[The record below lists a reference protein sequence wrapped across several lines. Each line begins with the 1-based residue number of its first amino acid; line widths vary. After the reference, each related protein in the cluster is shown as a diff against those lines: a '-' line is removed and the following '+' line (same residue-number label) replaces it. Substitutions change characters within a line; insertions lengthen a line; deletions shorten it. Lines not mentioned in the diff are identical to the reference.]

1 MTSRLR
7 LARCVFEILAICIVA
22 EILIMLVLPS
32 WEGIEHPIVLAA
44 IDAAM
49 LALFSGPFLI
59 WRATSQAWIEVAA
72 VSRPLSRD
80 ERKGPALGAL
90 ATMMLGLAAT
100 GYATYRSGQEAA
112 LASREQLER
121 HVDHVSHE
129 IEARI
134 TLGVSSLRA
143 WELLFREDSQAA
155 KPRMVQRD
163 WSWEVSTDP
172 GRFHL
177 GFLRATAENT
187 LSLERVTAATGAP
200 PRADVMTSR
209 ELDELLRRASESKGV
224 VLSANVQLF
233 DGLEPCL
240 VLAKAV
246 QPGGGSPQ
254 GITNSARGNA
264 QWAVGWMRTSE
275 LTRVAHD
282 EEDEHLDAV
291 IVAGS
296 KLASSHTEL
305 PGSLRRVLTITG
317 AEPLTVWIR
326 QNDGASLPTF
336 AQSTLFV
343 IGLGT
348 LLSLLLALSVWALAS
363 ARQQALVVAQSMTAD
378 LVRAREQAERALASA
393 DALRCALDGHA
404 TLSIT
409 DMHGRIVDVNESFC
423 SLSGFERAEILGQD
437 HKLLRSGV
445 HSHEFWD
452 DLWHALRKGEPW
464 RGEICNRSKTGQLY
478 WVATKIFAMRGA
490 DGRTER
496 YVSVGIDITARKLA
510 EDLLRKQQ
518 EQLRRLLEETEAVV
532 WEYDL
537 EAERF
542 VYVSPQASSF
552 GYPLEDWS
560 MPGFWKGLIHPGDR
574 DRAWEFFQQK
584 ARSGE
589 DHRFDYRAL
598 KKSGEIVWIEHVV
611 SVRAGSDGKF
621 DLFGYMID
629 VTKRKQAEA
638 DVLIAN
644 AALSIERER
653 LDMALTGGDLG
664 MWDWNPQ
671 TKALVID
678 ERWAAMLGYKKSEL
692 GATSDEWS
700 SRCHPDDLPRAIAA
714 IEAHF
719 RGETPLYE
727 CRHRLMHRDGKY
739 RWILDRGKAVAR
751 DADGNVIRMVGTHI
765 DVSVLVAHEEQ
776 LAEAKRQA
784 ESASRVKSEFLA
796 NVSHEIRTPLT
807 SILGYTD
814 LLAEDG
820 DTIRSPER
828 RKETIHIIRQA
839 GEHLLTIVNDLL
851 DISKVEAGR
860 LTMERVEI
868 GLPEL
873 LASTARLMRPRAE
886 AKALFLELHI
896 DSEIPSRVYSD
907 PTRLRQVWMNLIGN
921 AIKFTEQGGVTL
933 HVFAE
938 KLGNQTMLRVA
949 VEDTGLGMSPEQAA
963 HLFHSFAQGDS
974 SVTRRFGGT
983 GLGLVLSR
991 RLARLMGG
999 NVVLAS
1005 SKVGVGTRFDATFL
1019 VEPVEGAHWTDRVDE
1034 AVSELPAAPLE
1045 SFESRL
1051 TGRRVL
1057 VAEDAPL
1064 IQRLAAAQLR
1074 SAGAKVDVAPHGGVA
1089 LEKVLDAIGRSEPYD
1104 LLVTDMQMP
1113 EMDGYTLARSLR
1125 ERGIEIPILALTA
1138 HAMSEDRQRCLDAG
1152 CDDFV
1157 TKPIERRALIEACST
1172 LLSRAEDRQR
1182 TGAP

>member
-1 MTSRLR
+1 MISRLR
-7 LARCVFEILAICIVA
+7 LARCVFEILAICVVA
-22 EILIMLVLPS
+22 EILIMLILPA
-32 WEGIEHPIVLAA
+32 WEGVEHPLLLAA
-44 IDAAM
+44 VDAAL
-49 LALFSGPFLI
+49 LALVSGPFLI
-59 WRATSQAWIEVAA
+59 WRAASQAWFDGAPN
-72 VSRPLSRD
+72 SRPIGRV
-80 ERKGPALGAL
+80 ERKGPALAAS
-90 ATMMLGLAAT
+90 ATLVLGLAAT
-100 GYATYRSGQEAA
+100 SFATYRTSQDARV
-112 LASREQLER
+112 ASQEQLER

-129 IEARI
+129 IEGRI
-134 TLGVSSLRA
+134 ALGVSSLRA
-143 WELLFREDSQAA
+143 WEVMLRTEPAKGTHLLSS
-155 KPRMVQRD
+155 RD
-163 WSWEVSTDP
+163 WSWEISTDP
-172 GRFHL
+172 GRFQL
-177 GFLRATAENT
+177 GLLTSDSVGART
-187 LSLERVTAATGAP
+187 LDPLIGP
-200 PRADVMTSR
+200 PDAKACSDIVKNP
-209 ELDELLRRASESKGV
+209 EIEDLLRRATAMKGV
-224 VLSANVQLF
+224 ALATNLCM
-233 DGLEPCL
+233 LEMHEPCL
-240 VLAKAV
+240 VLVKAIQDSSDSSAPHTDV
-246 QPGGGSPQ
+246 SP
-254 GITNSARGNA
+254 SVAR
-264 QWAVGWMRTSE
+264 WAVAWMRTSE

-282 EEDEHLDAV
+282 EEDDRLEAV
-291 IVAGS
+291 LS
-296 KLASSHTEL
+296 ESSASNPPLEGFRTAH
-305 PGSLRRVLTITG
+305 RRLLSING
-317 AEPLTVWIR
+317 AEPVLAWIR
-326 QNDGASLPTF
+326 SRDDAVMPAFT
-336 AQSTLFV
+336 QSTLFV
-343 IGLGT
+343 VSLGM
-348 LLSLLLALSVWALAS
+348 LLSLLLSLSVWALAS
-363 ARQQALVVAQSMTAD
+363 ARLQALSVAQSMTAD

-409 DMHGRIVDVNESFC
+409 DTQGRIVDVNESFC
-423 SLSGFERAEILGQD
+423 SLSGYSRAEILSQD
-437 HKLLRSGV
+437 HKLLRSGI
-445 HSHEFWD
+445 HTHEFWD
-452 DLWHALRKGEPW
+452 DLWQALREAKPW
-464 RGEICNRSKTGQLY
+464 RGEICNRSKSGQLY

-510 EDLLRKQQ
+510 EEALRNQQ

-532 WEYDL
+532 WDYDL
-537 EAERF
+537 ESDRF

-552 GYPLEDWS
+552 GYALEDWGT
-560 MPGFWKGLIHPGDR
+560 PGFWKELIHPDDR
-574 DRAWEFFQQK
+574 DRAWEYFQQK

-598 KKSGEIVWIEHVV
+598 KKGGEVVWIEHIV
-611 SVRAGSDGKF
+611 SVRSGSDGKR
-621 DLFGYMID
+621 DPFGYMID

-653 LDMALTGGDLG
+653 LDMALAGGDLG

-671 TKALVID
+671 TKALVFD

-700 SRCHPDDLPRAIAA
+700 SRCHPEDLPRAAVA

-1019 VEPVEGAHWTDRVDE
+1019 VEPVEGAHWTNRVDE